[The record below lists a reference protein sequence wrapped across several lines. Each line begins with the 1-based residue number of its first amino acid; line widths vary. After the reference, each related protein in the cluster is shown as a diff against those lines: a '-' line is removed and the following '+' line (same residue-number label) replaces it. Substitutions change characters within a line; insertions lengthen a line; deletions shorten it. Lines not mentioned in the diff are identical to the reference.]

1 MPNLSRP
8 GATLYYEHYGD
19 GEPLIFAHGAGGNA
33 AIWYNQLAFFGDRY
47 LCVAFDHRGFARS
60 PCTGGAITVREFRD
74 DLLAIMDALQIDKAH
89 LVGQSMGGFTALRTT
104 LDYPDRILSL
114 TLSCTS
120 GGIVNPNPTPAMQNL
135 TRATGSDP
143 SGVKATMAKATFA
156 KPHLVQLY
164 ECINN
169 FNTDFSWDK
178 LAGLLTREDV
188 VRLEQLQQ
196 IECPTLFFAGA
207 EDPLFPAELLTSY
220 VPHFQRADIEIVKD
234 AGHSPYF
241 EQPDRFN
248 RRLQKHLQSAAI

>member
-8 GATLYYEHYGD
+8 GATLYYEHYGE

-33 AIWYNQLAFFGDRY
+33 AIWYNQLAFFSDSY
-47 LCVAFDHRGFARS
+47 HCVAFDHRCFARS
-60 PCTGGAITVREFRD
+60 PCPGGAITVHEFRD

-104 LDYPDRILSL
+104 LDCPDRVLSL

-135 TRATGSDP
+135 TRATGSDS

-156 KPHLVQLY
+156 QPHLVQLY

-178 LAGLLTREDV
+178 LSGLLSRGDV
-188 VRLEQLQQ
+188 VQLEQLQH
-196 IECPTLFFAGA
+196 IESPTLFFAGA
-207 EDPLFPAELLTSY
+207 EDPLFPAELLASY
-220 VPHFQRADIEIVKD
+220 VPHFKRAAIEIVKD

-241 EQPDRFN
+241 EQPDLFN
-248 RRLQKHLQSAAI
+248 QRLLKHLQSAAL

>member
-1 MPNLSRP
+1 MPTLSRP

-19 GEPLIFAHGAGGNA
+19 GEALVFAHGAGGNA
-33 AIWYNQLAFFGDRY
+33 AIWYNQLAHFSSRY
-47 LCVAFDHRGFARS
+47 QCVAFDHRCFARS
-60 PCTGGAITVREFRD
+60 PCPSGAITVHEFRD

-104 LDYPDRILSL
+104 LDCPDRVHSL

-120 GGIVNPNPTPAMQNL
+120 GGIINPNPTPAMQNL
-135 TRATGSDP
+135 TRATGNDS

-156 KPHLVQLY
+156 QPHLVQLY
-164 ECINN
+164 ESINN

-178 LAGLLTREDV
+178 LSSLLTRDDV

-196 IECPTLFFAGA
+196 IECPTLFFAGE

-220 VPHFQRADIEIVKD
+220 VPHFKRANIAVIKD

-241 EQPDRFN
+241 EQPAQFN
-248 RRLQKHLQSAAI
+248 ARLEQHLKSATE